1 MKTYSQ
7 ININC
12 NSLEI
17 LNLIKTPGN
26 LEKFH
31 PFCKKNI
38 VCNWGNQDS
47 VDYVHYY
54 SGKTYKREFI
64 EWKDNGYVLEIF
76 DNRKLAKITWLVNSV
91 SNGSMVKIFAEP
103 LLPFGYKYINFLIFH
118 IYVKHILK
126 SYLKSVLKGLKY
138 YSETKII
145 VTKDQFGSHI
155 WYS

>member
-7 ININC
+7 IDINC

-38 VCNWGNQDS
+38 ICNWGNQDS

-64 EWKDNGYVLEIF
+64 EWKNNGYALEIF

-91 SNGSMVKIFAEP
+91 PNGSMVKIFAEP
-103 LLPFGYKYINFLIFH
+103 LLPFRYKYINFLIFH

-138 YSETKII
+138 YSETKTI

>member
-7 ININC
+7 IDINC

-38 VCNWGNQDS
+38 ICNWGNQDS

-54 SGKTYKREFI
+54 NGKIYKREFI
-64 EWKDNGYVLEIF
+64 EWKNNGYALEIF

-91 SNGSMVKIFAEP
+91 PNGSMVKIFAEP
-103 LLPFGYKYINFLIFH
+103 LLPFRYKYINFLIFH